1 MEKYEMKTKLA
12 DEENYQSIFNTLYDN
27 FKNVNLE
34 NVSSLYRFD
43 LFAEDNVFDGKLIH
57 ETPYKMGRWKSF
69 KCYGKIDTD
78 TFFKMMELGRFPV
91 NQQLRH
97 ESNLEYVYLRDKW
110 HDTIGHLP
118 FLYSDNYSSILR
130 AIAFTYNLTN
140 NHTTRTLLE
149 RFYWA
154 AIEFGLIKE
163 GGKLKLFGAGLISSE
178 HEGVL
183 ALNNTNNTHREYD
196 LYDLSSWN
204 YDPYGI
210 QDRHYI
216 FESLDHIKEELK
228 RIVRLV

>member
-43 LFAEDNVFDGKLIH
+43 LFIEDNMFFEELIH
-57 ETPYKMGRWKSF
+57 ETPYKVGKWGVF
-69 KCYGKIDTD
+69 PCLGKIDVNV
-78 TFFKMMELGRFPV
+78 FFEKMERGQFPV

-118 FLYSDNYSSILR
+118 FLYSDNYGRILR
-130 AIAFTYNLTN
+130 AIAITYNMTN
-140 NHTTRTLLE
+140 NQTTKTLLE

-163 GGKLKLFGAGLISSE
+163 NGKLKLLGAGLISSA
-178 HEGVL
+178 HEGDL

-196 LYDLSSWN
+196 LYDLSSWR

-228 RIVRLV
+228 RIMRLV